1 MVANRHGHQLD
12 LTSLRNRY
20 NSVLLKGTA
29 AYKAQPGKNLT
40 YVASRRFWLCA
51 CIHIGIAD
59 LVDTNSPIDCK
70 IKLLILFATPSAL
83 AISAF
88 QIKYRP
94 KCGY

>member
-29 AYKAQPGKNLT
+29 AYKAQPGKDLT
-40 YVASRRFWLCA
+40 YVASQRFWLCSF
-51 CIHIGIAD
+51 IHTGVAD
-59 LVDTNSPIDCK
+59 LVDTNSPIDFK

-83 AISAF
+83 AVLTF

-94 KCGY
+94 KYDY